1 MPTTGATDAADALRG
16 AAPADRRWRLRHLP
30 VMLAASAAMLVVA
43 AGVGGWLTGAAGA
56 VGAAV
61 GVAVATLS
69 FTASTLVI
77 AYADRLDPKLV
88 MPFGMGTYIAKVSLF
103 GGLLLGVSSTGWA
116 GLVPLGWGIAAGV
129 LAWSA
134 AQIWWI
140 AAVHVPATRR

>member
-1 MPTTGATDAADALRG
+1 MPTTGRTDARAAAD
-16 AAPADRRWRLRHLP
+16 PADRRWRLRHLP
-30 VMLAASAAMLVVA
+30 TMLWASAAMLVA
-43 AGVGGWLTGAAGA
+43 AAAVGWWFAGGAGA

-61 GVAVATLS
+61 GVAVATAS
-69 FTASTLVI
+69 FTASTLAI
-77 AYADRLDPKLV
+77 AFADRLDPKLV

-103 GGLLLGVSSTGWA
+103 GGLLLGVSSTGWP